1 MTKKSALA
9 DQVAEKLQELIATQ
23 YHTGDRLPVENELAQ
38 RFGVSRITIR
48 EAMMKLKA
56 LGFVKTQRGSGTFV
70 ASLSPSSFMTPILP
84 MLKFS
89 NTDIR
94 EIFEVR
100 ILIECKAVE
109 NAALRAA
116 AEELQ
121 YMQELLSEMESLAL
135 SGEIAA
141 YNKKDIL
148 FHTCIAQCS
157 HNQVIYTIYKL
168 LLDMIRES
176 ILTTCVAP
184 EHLLNS
190 IIFHNRIHNSIVAHQ
205 PEQASEQMRQHLADA
220 LRFIETG
227 INAS

>member
-9 DQVAEKLQELIATQ
+9 DQVAEKLQEMIAEQ

-48 EAMMKLKA
+48 EAMIKLKA
-56 LGFVKTQRGSGTFV
+56 LGFVQTQQGNGTFV
-70 ASLSPSSFMTPILP
+70 ANLTPSSFMTPILP

-109 NAALRAA
+109 NAATKAA
-116 AEELQ
+116 PEELQ
-121 YMQELLSEMESLAL
+121 YMQELLQEMETMAL
-135 SGEIAA
+135 NSEIAA
-141 YNKKDIL
+141 YNEKDIL

-176 ILTTCVAP
+176 ILTTCIAP

-190 IIFHNRIHNSIVAHQ
+190 IIFHNRIYNSIVSHQ
-205 PEQASEQMRQHLADA
+205 PEQASEQMRQHLTDA
-220 LRFIETG
+220 LRFIE
-227 INAS
+227 ASIGSD